1 MTAYALDE
9 NHDVF
14 LRGGQIALADGP
26 DYVVQ
31 AIRTRLLL
39 YRGEWWLDTG
49 AGVPW
54 FQEILTKPAD
64 VVRTESTLRRT
75 ILETPGVTGLISF
88 DLTLDRSRRDLR
100 VEFEVSTEYGPSG
113 VEVISVG

>member
-9 NHDVF
+9 DHDVF
-14 LRGGQIALADGP
+14 LRGGQIALAEGP
-26 DYVVQ
+26 DFVVQ

-39 YRGEWWLDTG
+39 YRGEWWLDTES
-49 AGVPW
+49 GVPW

-88 DLTLDRSRRDLR
+88 DLAFDRPRRDLR
-100 VEFEVSTEYGPSG
+100 VSFEVQTEFGPSG
-113 VEVISVG
+113 VEVVQVG